1 MQNSKGN
8 PPVAKKVRKETEIHG
23 YTMVDEYHWI
33 RDKDNPEVIDYLN
46 LENDYTKQMM
56 NHTSPGQERLFN
68 ELKGRIKETDES
80 VPVKHGD
87 YYYYS
92 RTIEGQQYSIMCR
105 KKGNLESE
113 EKILLDQNLESEG
126 KEFYRVRMA
135 SVSPNHEL
143 YAYSV
148 DLTGYEK
155 YTLFVKDLSSGDIL
169 DKIEDIS
176 GPFQWGDNENL
187 FYTINDKIHRP
198 YIVKQHKLGSS
209 VELDRQLFEESDD
222 TRFVDIGKGLDGKY
236 FFIHSGSITSSEV
249 HFLDLKNVDGDIT
262 CFRKREEIEYDLDH
276 HEGYFYI
283 TTNEN
288 AINFK
293 VMRCKVDEYAN
304 ISTWNE
310 FIPHRDNVKID
321 GISTFKDFIMLI
333 KRIDGQKVPEVLDM
347 KNRENSLDIEMPE
360 SIYAFYDVPGYN
372 KEYQTDT
379 YRFYYSS
386 LITPETTFDYSVK
399 DKGLEIKK
407 QIEVKNHNPAD
418 YETIREFATAKDG
431 TKIPISVV
439 YKKGVSNAPTL
450 LYGYGSYGITVDP
463 TFSPNRL
470 SLLERGMVFA
480 IAHIRG
486 STFLG
491 RPWYE
496 DGKMLNKHNTF
507 TDFNA
512 CAEHLINI
520 NISKSDELIIQG
532 GSAGGLLMG
541 VCVNMRPDLYRAV
554 VAQVP
559 FVDVM
564 NTMLDASIPLTSH
577 EYSEW
582 GDPNDKK
589 YFNYMLS
596 YSPIDNVKQQNYPR
610 MLVTGGLNDP
620 RVHYW
625 EPTKWVAKLRDMKT
639 DDNLLLLKTNMGAGH
654 GGASGRYDSLKELAF
669 VYSFVF
675 DTLNIDF

>member
-1 MQNSKGN
+1 M
-8 PPVAKKVRKETEIHG
+8 AKKVRKETEIHG

-407 QIEVKNHNPAD
+407 QKEVKNHNPAD

-496 DGKMLNKHNTF
+496 DGKMLNKQNTF

>member
-1 MQNSKGN
+1 M
-8 PPVAKKVRKETEIHG
+8 AKKVRKETEIHG
-23 YTMVDEYHWI
+23 HTIVDEYHWI
-33 RDKDNPEVIDYLN
+33 RDKDNQEVIDYLN

-105 KKGNLESE
+105 KKGNLETE
-113 EKILLDQNLESEG
+113 EEILLDQNLEAEG

-135 SVSPNHEL
+135 SASPNHEL

-209 VELDRQLFEESDD
+209 VESDRQLFEESDD
-222 TRFVDIGKGLDGKY
+222 TRFVGIGKGLDGKY

-293 VMRCKVDEYAN
+293 VMMCKVDEYAN

-347 KNRENSLDIEMPE
+347 KNRENSHDIEMPE

-407 QIEVKNHNPAD
+407 QKEVKNHNPAD
-418 YETIREFATAKDG
+418 YDTIREFATAKDG

-450 LYGYGSYGITVDP
+450 LYGYGSYGITMDP

-496 DGKMLNKHNTF
+496 DGKMLNKRNTF

-564 NTMLDASIPLTSH
+564 NTMLDSSIPLTTH

>member
-1 MQNSKGN
+1 M
-8 PPVAKKVRKETEIHG
+8 AKKVRKETEIHG

-407 QIEVKNHNPAD
+407 QKEVKNHNPAD

>member
-407 QIEVKNHNPAD
+407 QKEVKNHNPAD

-496 DGKMLNKHNTF
+496 DGKMLNKQNTF

-541 VCVNMRPDLYRAV
+541 VCVNMRPDLYKAV

>member
-1 MQNSKGN
+1 M
-8 PPVAKKVRKETEIHG
+8 AKKVRKETEIHG

-407 QIEVKNHNPAD
+407 QKEVKNHNPAD

-669 VYSFVF
+669 IYSFVF